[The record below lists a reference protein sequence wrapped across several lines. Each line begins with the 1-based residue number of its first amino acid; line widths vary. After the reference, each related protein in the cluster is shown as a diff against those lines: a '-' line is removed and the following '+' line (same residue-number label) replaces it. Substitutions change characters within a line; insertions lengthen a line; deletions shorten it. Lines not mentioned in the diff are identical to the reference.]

1 MNREQQAARIEKI
14 VTTIAERAVTVPPD
28 HRSAYIQDE
37 VEKVR
42 QAFLQTYEADEG
54 LRACAMEFVDKM
66 SGWIETRVHTLEAE
80 ASGKAEADES
90 KEEPES

>member
-54 LRACAMEFVDKM
+54 LRAYDMEFVDCM
-66 SGWIETRVHTLEAE
+66 AGWINASVEAIKTDGVRQSRGE
-80 ASGKAEADES
+80 
-90 KEEPES
+90 

>member
-14 VTTIAERAVTVPPD
+14 VTSIAERAVTVPPD
-28 HRSAYIQDE
+28 HRSAYVQDE

-54 LRACAMEFVDKM
+54 LRACAMEFVASM
-66 SGWIETRVHTLEAE
+66 TGRIEARVHALETEAVGKTEAGESRAE
-80 ASGKAEADES
+80 PK
-90 KEEPES
+90 P